1 MAKGNRRNRGD
12 QNDSGATLSSVSLN
26 DAVEYLS
33 NEANKSISVSITS
46 ESASNAL
53 CQEVSDILGTLDST
67 GMANLCN
74 DYKFVSRLNEYTLY
88 LECESYL
95 NGLIVFGS
103 YYPYMRKYKDPL

>member
-1 MAKGNRRNRGD
+1 MA
-12 QNDSGATLSSVSLN
+12 LS

-33 NEANKSISVSITS
+33 SEASKSISISATA
-46 ESASNAL
+46 ESASSAL
-53 CQEVSDILGTLDST
+53 AQQVTEILGTLDST

-74 DYKFVSRLNEYTLY
+74 DYKYVSRLNEYTLY

-103 YYPYMRKYKDPL
+103 YYPYIRKYKDPQEARQDTIVTSVF